1 MTDIGICAVSIA
13 ELSVASN
20 ADAVAELLRNKL
32 ENDIGNAERFV
43 ERYGAEVMFV
53 PGIGWLVWDGR
64 RWIVDIA
71 DAAIKRLAQ
80 MTAKAIFRESEF
92 MADRA
97 GADSRSK
104 WASNSGRS
112 PRLDAMLKEARPHL
126 IRRLEDLDADP
137 KLLNVKN
144 GTIDLRTSEL
154 RPHDR
159 NDLIT
164 KLAPVK
170 YRGSKDSVHWTS
182 FLHQILPDPEVQE
195 FIQRFFGYAITGLTV
210 EQSLVFQ
217 VGKGSNGK
225 STMNEAIKSVLG
237 DYCATLPIGALLFSE
252 GRNGG
257 ATPEIAK
264 LAGIR
269 IVFASE
275 PEVGQRFAEGMIK
288 DLTGSD
294 TISARKLYK
303 DPIEFKPEFTL
314 IIAGNNRPAI
324 RGTDEGIWRRFN
336 VVPYEAFIARGDRDR
351 KLPAKLNGECSA
363 ILGWLVEGAKLWFE
377 SGLDAPQT
385 VLAAT
390 NYYRE
395 ENDTV
400 SQFVSEMMEADR
412 TGWVPTKELRPVYE
426 IWCKENGFHPLGGKL
441 FGQRLEAMGYL
452 AAKENGVRGRSGLR
466 FS

>member
-1 MTDIGICAVSIA
+1 MNIA
-13 ELSVASN
+13 KLPNASN
-20 ADAVAELLRNKL
+20 ADPVAKLLRNKL

-43 ERYGAEVMFV
+43 ERCGAEVMFV

-71 DAAIKRLAQ
+71 DAAIKRMAQ
-80 MTAKAIFRESEF
+80 MTVKAIFRESEF

-126 IRRLEDLDADP
+126 IRQLNNLDADP
-137 KLLNVKN
+137 ELLNVKN
-144 GTIDLRTSEL
+144 GTINLRTGKSK
-154 RPHDR
+154 PHDR

-170 YRGSKDSVHWTS
+170 YRGPKDSVHWTP
-182 FLHQILPDPEVQE
+182 FLRKILPAPEVQE
-195 FIQRFFGYAITGLTV
+195 FMQRFFGYAITGLTV

-225 STMNEAIKSVLG
+225 STMNEAIKLVLG
-237 DYCATLPIGALLFSE
+237 DYCATLPIGALLFSD
-252 GRNGG
+252 GRTGG
-257 ATPEIAK
+257 ATPDIAK

-269 IVFASE
+269 VVFASE
-275 PEVGQRFAEGMIK
+275 PEVGQRFSEGMIK

-324 RGTDEGIWRRFN
+324 RGTDDGIWRRFN
-336 VVPYEAFIARGDRDR
+336 VVPYGSVIARVNRDR
-351 KLPAKLNGECSA
+351 KLPAKLNDECSA

-377 SGLDAPQT
+377 SGLKTPQT

-390 NYYRE
+390 NSYRE
-395 ENDTV
+395 ENDTT
-400 SQFVSEMMEADR
+400 SQFISEMMEADVS
-412 TGWVPTKELRPVYE
+412 GWVATKELRPVYE
-426 IWCKENGFHPLGGKL
+426 IWCKENGFYPLGGKL
-441 FGQRLEAMGYL
+441 FGQRLEAMGYG
-452 AAKENGVRGRSGLR
+452 AKKLNGFRGRSGMR